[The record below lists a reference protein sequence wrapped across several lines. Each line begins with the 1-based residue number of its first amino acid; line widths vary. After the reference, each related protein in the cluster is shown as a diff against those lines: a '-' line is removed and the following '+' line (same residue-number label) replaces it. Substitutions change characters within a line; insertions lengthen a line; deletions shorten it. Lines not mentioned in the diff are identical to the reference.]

1 MRIQRSC
8 CSIVQHQRLVRIL
21 KLECVLLFMQL
32 SRATACRDSSVTI
45 RLTAVMRKVLA
56 ISQQHASKGVYF
68 INTIIYVSNCPTQFQ
83 NDRMFFTSKNSHI
96 HMLLFFLIFANIHC
110 RSHLVF
116 YLKFIIG
123 CMHSNEY
130 QINVL
135 FFINIICG

>member
-1 MRIQRSC
+1 
-8 CSIVQHQRLVRIL
+8 
-21 KLECVLLFMQL
+21 MQL

-96 HMLLFFLIFANIHC
+96 HMLLFFFNI
-110 RSHLVF
+110 RKYTL
-116 YLKFIIG
+116 
-123 CMHSNEY
+123 
-130 QINVL
+130 QIAPCVL
-135 FFINIICG
+135 FEIYHWMYAQQ